1 MPTGT
6 PMSHSNLPTWSISIG
21 ANSSMMAPRSSL
33 ITDGLKCTGRLCA
46 YEPKLGTC
54 PADDSAFDIYK
65 RSALMEKFLMFRCG
79 VSKGDVV
86 SYSLVNSVDNICL
99 FLALMSIG
107 ATICPLNPKYTSV
120 EIYKYLSD
128 LKPKI
133 IFVHRLQC
141 HNSSNEESIVS
152 AVVEAQKDLAENMHI
167 YIDLADLSEF
177 DSFHDAGG
185 ADADNSMK
193 RRILTVDSGDCSP
206 APSML
211 LHTGGTTG
219 LPKVVPIYKRSIV
232 ASLHAIRDSYSFTK
246 TDIGMLVMPLFHV
259 HGLMCTLASVLLGG
273 GAVAVP
279 STSGFSASRFYDEA
293 IRVKAT
299 WYTAVPSIHEILSR
313 QRFVEGSWPS
323 LRFIRCCSS
332 PLSTELYNKLKARH
346 SVDIVQAYGMTE
358 ACHQISTQ
366 RLGFENSPGSVGWP
380 NHDLEVCIL
389 DESWSE
395 VEGSVEGRICLRGRQ
410 VTPGYL
416 NNTSAN
422 ASCFSDS
429 GFFDTGDLGRK
440 LSSGEVTL
448 TGRMKEMVNCGG
460 EKINPS
466 EVEECI
472 KSISSNVVNA
482 VVFPV
487 NDAILGEVPHAAV
500 IYNTSELL
508 DECAVQKIV
517 IEGLQGVLASFKI
530 PRKVYLTNKF
540 NMSPVGKLQRSLVK
554 KQFVKE

>member
-1 MPTGT
+1 MKSSRDNVSLRDLGLLFDSYAAVPVRCLLNCTTNLKLGIQSIVGLMILI
-6 PMSHSNLPTWSISIG
+6 PHSLPT
-21 ANSSMMAPRSSL
+21 
-33 ITDGLKCTGRLCA
+33 
-46 YEPKLGTC
+46 
-54 PADDSAFDIYK
+54 
-65 RSALMEKFLMFRCG
+65 
-79 VSKGDVV
+79 
-86 SYSLVNSVDNICL
+86 
-99 FLALMSIG
+99 
-107 ATICPLNPKYTSV
+107 
-120 EIYKYLSD
+120 
-128 LKPKI
+128 
-133 IFVHRLQC
+133 
-141 HNSSNEESIVS
+141 
-152 AVVEAQKDLAENMHI
+152 
-167 YIDLADLSEF
+167 
-177 DSFHDAGG
+177 
-185 ADADNSMK
+185 
-193 RRILTVDSGDCSP
+193 
-206 APSML
+206 
-211 LHTGGTTG
+211 
-219 LPKVVPIYKRSIV
+219 
-232 ASLHAIRDSYSFTK
+232 
-246 TDIGMLVMPLFHV
+246 
-259 HGLMCTLASVLLGG
+259 HGLHV
-273 GAVAVP
+273 V
-279 STSGFSASRFYDEA
+279 
-293 IRVKAT
+293 
-299 WYTAVPSIHEILSR
+299 
-313 QRFVEGSWPS
+313 
-323 LRFIRCCSS
+323 
-332 PLSTELYNKLKARH
+332 
-346 SVDIVQAYGMTE
+346 VQAYGMTE